1 MKNGNLVLLL
11 FPLALFQPAFSQIRG
26 GSDGPVPERR
36 AMIKTQVDM
45 VVADVL
51 VTRPKSGRAISGL
64 KKEDFVLFEE
74 GVQQQ
79 VTHFSQNALPLSV
92 ILLVDRGACL
102 DPFSSKVRSATREA
116 LARLKPEDEV
126 ALMSFS
132 ETTELVQDFT
142 QDRERVA
149 EALERLP
156 HHEDEGDH
164 CFNRAFY
171 EAASYMRKAGNPDGR
186 RVIIL
191 ITGWTTSFDCSGPS
205 AQKTRD
211 AVLESG
217 SVVCGLVPRT
227 SLQQLESGAVKIAT
241 GVSKLLK
248 IPTSS
253 LKDLA
258 EETGGEVFSDA
269 PEKLDEVFGILMH
282 HLRTRYTVGF
292 VSSNSKRDGMFRR
305 LKLQMAPSVEKRE
318 GKLVVRTRR
327 GYIAPRTPGEA
338 AQPSSVP

>member
-1 MKNGNLVLLL
+1 MNKGKVALLSL
-11 FPLALFQPAFSQIRG
+11 TLAPFFQPAYSQLPSRP
-26 GSDGPVPERR
+26 DGPVSDRR
-36 AMIKTQVDM
+36 PVIKTQVDM

-51 VTRPKSGRAISGL
+51 VTRPKSGRAVSGL

-79 VTHFSQNALPLSV
+79 ITHFSQNSLPLSV

-102 DPFSSKVRSATREA
+102 DPFNSQVRSATREA
-116 LARLKPEDEV
+116 LARLKPQDEV

-132 ETTELVQDFT
+132 ETTELVQGFT
-142 QDRERVA
+142 QDRDRVA
-149 EALERLP
+149 EALDRLP

-205 AQKTRD
+205 AQETRD

-227 SLQQLESGAVKIAT
+227 TAQQLESGIIRIAT
-241 GVSKLLK
+241 GVSRLMK

-258 EETGGEVFSDA
+258 EETGGEVFTDA
-269 PEKLDEVFGILMH
+269 PEKLDQAFGVLMH
-282 HLRTRYTVGF
+282 HLRTRYSLGF
-292 VSSNSKRDGMFRR
+292 VSSNSKRDGTFRR
-305 LKLQMAPSVEKRE
+305 LTLQLAPPVEKRE
-318 GKLVVRTRR
+318 GKLAVRTRR
-327 GYIAPRTPGEA
+327 GYLAPRA
-338 AQPSSVP
+338 AGPEQTTIQ